1 MKKWNSSTVRAAKGK
16 ERLGCCTAYDACFAR
31 LADEA
36 GVPIILVG
44 DSMGNNVLG
53 YETTLPV
60 NIEDSV
66 SAVAAVARGVKN
78 AMVVGDMPFGS
89 YQCGDD
95 TAMANAVR
103 LVKAGADAV
112 KLEGGV
118 RIAALVRRMTEA
130 GIPVLG
136 HVGMTPQSVNE
147 YGGFKKQG
155 KTRESADAIMADAK
169 AIEAAGAFAITL
181 ECVPAELAAEITA
194 ALKVPTV
201 GIGAGPEC
209 DAQWLVMHDL
219 LGLNDSS
226 PSFVKRY
233 AELGDAAR
241 KAFSAYVR
249 EVGEGAFP

>member
-1 MKKWNSSTVRAAKGK
+1 MT
-16 ERLGCCTAYDACFAR
+16 
-31 LADEA
+31 EA
-36 GVPIILVG
+36 GVP
-44 DSMGNNVLG
+44 VL
-53 YETTLPV
+53 
-60 NIEDSV
+60 
-66 SAVAAVARGVKN
+66 A
-78 AMVVGDMPFGS
+78 
-89 YQCGDD
+89 
-95 TAMANAVR
+95 
-103 LVKAGADAV
+103 
-112 KLEGGV
+112 
-118 RIAALVRRMTEA
+118 
-130 GIPVLG
+130 

-155 KTRESADAIMADAK
+155 KTRESANAIMADAK

-249 EVGEGAFP
+249 EVAEGVFP